1 MSGEV
6 TNAELGR
13 QIAALGTEIKDDI
26 AGLRAELDRRVR
38 VDVYDAQRQSV
49 AEKLTT
55 LVTTFDAFAKAV
67 EERQK
72 TTESDQR
79 ANRRMVWGAVIA
91 AGLALVVQFI
101 TRSGA
106 V

>member
-13 QIAALGTEIKDDI
+13 QIAALGAEIKEDI
-26 AGLRAELDRRVR
+26 AGLKSELNLRVR
-38 VDVYDAQRQSV
+38 TDVYDAQRQSLSDKFTSL
-49 AEKLTT
+49 AA
-55 LVTTFDAFAKAV
+55 TFEAFMRAS

-72 TTESDQR
+72 ATESEQK
-79 ANRRMVWGAVIA
+79 ANKRMVWGAVIT